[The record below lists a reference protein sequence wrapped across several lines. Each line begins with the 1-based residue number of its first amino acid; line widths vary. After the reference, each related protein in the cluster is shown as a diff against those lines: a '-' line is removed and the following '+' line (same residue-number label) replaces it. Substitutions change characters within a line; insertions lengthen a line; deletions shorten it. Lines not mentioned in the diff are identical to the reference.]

1 MNALKMIKHQTTMFM
16 NKYCVANTLE
26 DMNVDYEMVQKVS
39 IEDDCDFEVDDE
51 IVTEDFFF
59 TRC

>member
-1 MNALKMIKHQTTMFM
+1 
-16 NKYCVANTLE
+16 
-26 DMNVDYEMVQKVS
+26 MNVDYEMVQKVS